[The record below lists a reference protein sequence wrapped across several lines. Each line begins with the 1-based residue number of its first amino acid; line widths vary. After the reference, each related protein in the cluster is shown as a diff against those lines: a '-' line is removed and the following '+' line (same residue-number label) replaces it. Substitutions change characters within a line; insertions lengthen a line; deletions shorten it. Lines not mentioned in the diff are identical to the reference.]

1 LSTSSPLCLIS
12 NFSVYHPSPP
22 PSTSPLLVNKLVPF
36 DFEVVVPLSV
46 AANGVPVPVLQY
58 GHGLFGDHG
67 EVEESYL
74 ASFAQAN
81 GYVLAATDWI
91 GLSEYDEATVIVMM
105 AGGDGGFT
113 DFKIVPD
120 RLHQG
125 MLNAIVLMRMVT
137 SDAFVKDASV
147 TFNGK
152 QVISTAPSDRFYNG
166 NSQGGIMG
174 GVYMAVSPDVTRGV
188 LGVGGGPYAL
198 LLPRSSDFS
207 ELFTILKIRYPR
219 SIDRMIILT
228 LMQMLW
234 DKMDPAGWAS
244 YIANPVD
251 GSTARRIIMHYGLGD
266 HQVTWLGAHAIAK
279 TANAKM
285 FSSNVREG
293 NESLAYFDTVS
304 DSTVITDGSG
314 IMGFDFG
321 FPINPFINVPP
332 ASGPD
337 AHECPRR
344 APQAQE
350 QMARF
355 FATGEIVNTCK
366 GPCVLNGC
374 PSGR

>member
-1 LSTSSPLCLIS
+1 MDTFLQPLIGCEFFISLPLSTNNHLLTDSTPSLHLSVSSPFALPSLIYS
-12 NFSVYHPSPP
+12 
-22 PSTSPLLVNKLVPF
+22 
-36 DFEVVVPLSV
+36 
-46 AANGVPVPVLQY
+46 
-58 GHGLFGDHG
+58 
-67 EVEESYL
+67 
-74 ASFAQAN
+74 
-81 GYVLAATDWI
+81 

-137 SDAFVKDASV
+137 SPAFVKDASV

-152 QVISTAPSDRFYNG
+152 QVISTSPSDRFYNG

-234 DKMDPAGWAS
+234 DKMDPAG
-244 YIANPVD
+244 
-251 GSTARRIIMHYGLGD
+251 
-266 HQVTWLGAHAIAK
+266 
-279 TANAKM
+279 
-285 FSSNVREG
+285 E
-293 NESLAYFDTVS
+293 
-304 DSTVITDGSG
+304 
-314 IMGFDFG
+314 
-321 FPINPFINVPP
+321 
-332 ASGPD
+332 
-337 AHECPRR
+337 
-344 APQAQE
+344 
-350 QMARF
+350 
-355 FATGEIVNTCK
+355 
-366 GPCVLNGC
+366 
-374 PSGR
+374 

>member
-1 LSTSSPLCLIS
+1 
-12 NFSVYHPSPP
+12 
-22 PSTSPLLVNKLVPF
+22 
-36 DFEVVVPLSV
+36 
-46 AANGVPVPVLQY
+46 
-58 GHGLFGDHG
+58 
-67 EVEESYL
+67 
-74 ASFAQAN
+74 
-81 GYVLAATDWI
+81 
-91 GLSEYDEATVIVMM
+91 MM

-125 MLNAIVLMRMVT
+125 MLNAIILMRLVT
-137 SDAFVKDASV
+137 SEAFVKDASV
-147 TFNGK
+147 IFNGK
-152 QVISTAPSDRFYNG
+152 QVISTALEDRFYTG

-174 GVYMAVSPDVTRGV
+174 GVYMASSPDVIRGV

-207 ELFTILKIRYPR
+207 ELFDILKIRYPR
-219 SIDRMIILT
+219 SIDRMIILG

-234 DKMDPAGWAS
+234 DKMDPAGWAN

-251 GSTARRIIMHYGLGD
+251 GSKGRRIIMHYGLGD

-279 TANAKM
+279 SVNAKM
-285 FSSNVREG
+285 FISNVREG
-293 NESLAYFDTVS
+293 NESLAYFDTIS
-304 DSTVITDGSG
+304 DSTILTDGSA
-314 IMGFDFG
+314 ILGFDFG

-332 ASGPD
+332 STGPD

-344 APQAQE
+344 ALQAQA

-355 FATGEIVNTCK
+355 FATGDIVNTCA

-374 PSGR
+374 PSG